1 MEYYSVIENDDILSF
16 AGKWMELQNIIL
28 SKVTQTP
35 KHMHSLYALIV
46 WILAKKTKNKNKPKQ

>member
-1 MEYYSVIENDDILSF
+1 
-16 AGKWMELQNIIL
+16 MELQNIIL